1 MFISHFGRIGQLT
14 KYEADKGG
22 GTGEP
27 AAQPATPD
35 EENPSG
41 EGKPTGSDGHASGQ
55 GDVLP
60 QTPEELRALINSE
73 ADRRVNKQK
82 ESWEQTTQEAIAEA
96 VKKAA
101 ERAQMSEKERL
112 EAERKELEAK
122 QAAENAQLKQQ
133 LATYKAKSLL
143 AGKGLPTDDTFIAA
157 FVRDDDQETET
168 AINAFK
174 SAFDE
179 AVKNEVTKRM
189 TGTKT
194 PAAGG
199 GAAVAT
205 KKPDE
210 YTIDELQELF
220 KADPEKYKAI
230 MAQL

>member
-1 MFISHFGRIGQLT
+1 MFISNFGRIGLQ
-14 KYEADKGG
+14 DKHEPDNGANGG
-22 GTGEP
+22 GTPGATDP
-27 AAQPATPD
+27 ADPKDPKDPADP
-35 EENPSG
+35 NP
-41 EGKPTGSDGHASGQ
+41 
-55 GDVLP
+55 GDDDKLP
-60 QTPEELRALINSE
+60 KSMDELRALINSE

-82 ESWEQTTQEAIAEA
+82 ETWEQTTQEAIAEA

-112 EAERKELEAK
+112 EAERKDQEAK
-122 QAAENAQLKQQ
+122 QAAENAKLKQQ

-143 AGKGLPTDDTFIAA
+143 AGKGLPQDDIFVSS
-157 FVRDDDQETET
+157 FVRDDDEQTEM
-168 AINAFK
+168 AIDAFK

-179 AVKNEVTKRM
+179 AVKAEVTKRM

-199 GAAVAT
+199 GSASVAT

-220 KADPEKYKAI
+220 TNDPAKYKAI